1 MRRGGAHDTVT
12 PMKGSLRGS
21 RILVTGGGGFIGSHL
36 VRRLVREHAHV
47 AVVSTEKDPWR
58 LRDVLGRVEYHAVS
72 ILARPL
78 PRIVG
83 AFRPDVV
90 FHLAALIPA
99 RKPTAGEQKKS
110 IVTATRLLAHTL
122 EQAGTV
128 QRLITLGAADEYG
141 KASCPKETSV
151 SPALTAYGRA
161 KRAASD
167 FLESAAKKS
176 SFSTIVLRPPI
187 CYGPAQDFGMFV
199 PDCARAILG
208 GKEFTVWGEDLS
220 RDFIYVEDLVE
231 ATLCAATATT
241 RKKYAAYNIGS
252 GRGVKLT
259 RVARMLARPLGREDL
274 ILSVHARRS
283 NHEPRSR
290 CLDIGKAL
298 RELDWRPGTSLETGL
313 QKTLRWYKANRT
325 RFSYMERT

>member
-36 VRRLVREHAHV
+36 VRRLVCEHAHV

-99 RKPTAGEQKKS
+99 RKPSAREQRKS
-110 IVTATRLLAHTL
+110 IVTATRLLARTL

-298 RELDWRPGTSLETGL
+298 RELDWRPSTSLETGL

>member
-36 VRRLVREHAHV
+36 VRRLVREHARV
-47 AVVSTEKDPWR
+47 AVVSTEKGPWR

-99 RKPTAGEQKKS
+99 RKPSAREQKKS
-110 IVTATRLLAHTL
+110 IVTATRRLAHTL

-199 PDCARAILG
+199 PDCTRAILE

-241 RKKYAAYNIGS
+241 RKKYSAYNIGS

-325 RFSYMERT
+325 RFSYMERP